1 MGKIIITGSGRAGT
15 SFLVQLLTRLG
26 EDTGFTPGDEPYS
39 EKLRAGCEQY
49 SITNLLNGDANREI
63 ITAAPRVL
71 KSPDWALVL
80 KDLLRYGW
88 IEVDHVLI
96 PFRDCEEAARS
107 RLDVGLEWQCIIT
120 DDHDEKLAD
129 QANIHALALGRTLE
143 ACWLFGIPHTV
154 MAFPLLVQNGA
165 YCYERLSRAF
175 ELDRK
180 EFQNVFRELARPE
193 QVKWT

>member
-1 MGKIIITGSGRAGT
+1 VVGKIIITGSGRAGT

-120 DDHDEKLAD
+120 DDYELKAGRPGQHPCPGAGPDAGSLLAV
-129 QANIHALALGRTLE
+129 R
-143 ACWLFGIPHTV
+143 HTAYGDGV
-154 MAFPLLVQNGA
+154 SAPGTEWSLL
-165 YCYERLSRAF
+165 LRAVV
-175 ELDRK
+175 K
-180 EFQNVFRELARPE
+180 SFRA
-193 QVKWT
+193 